1 MLQMLMQPRQVALHD
16 EPQRFCVVFQPYDNL
31 AVSFPA
37 HDGSDGSVD
46 APSRKDEAG
55 DVAAASMLTCSG
67 APEAA
72 YLHCVDHLRHS
83 FDVDSL
89 RDDLMPDPC
98 FFMSRMVGAR
108 RGSSGIAVKTTG
120 SALHST
126 ACGDGLAVIDP
137 AGSACHGI
145 GLPRAGMQSR
155 SPAFTG
161 ISCSKVKRKK
171 GQHLIGAG
179 GIPKEMAN
187 ASGL

>member
-1 MLQMLMQPRQVALHD
+1 MLEMMMQPYLVALHD
-16 EPQRFCVVFQPYDNL
+16 EPQRFCVVFQPYDNP

-37 HDGSDGSVD
+37 QDGSDGSVD

-155 SPAFTG
+155 SPAFPG
-161 ISCSKVKRKK
+161 ISCSKSKEKK
-171 GQHLIGAG
+171 GQHLVGAG
-179 GIPKEMAN
+179 A
-187 ASGL
+187 